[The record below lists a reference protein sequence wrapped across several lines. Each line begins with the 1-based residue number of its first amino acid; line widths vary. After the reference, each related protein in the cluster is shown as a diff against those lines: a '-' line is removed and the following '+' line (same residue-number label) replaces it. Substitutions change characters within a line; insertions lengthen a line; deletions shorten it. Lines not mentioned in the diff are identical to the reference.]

1 MFDMLLISI
10 RDGALAMDLRQL
22 RYFVAVAERGGF
34 GAAASTLNVAQSA
47 LSRHIKELE
56 HELGGRL
63 LERGAR
69 GVTVTEPGKVLL
81 ARGRWLLGVVDDIKA
96 EVRTESREPSGTV
109 RIGAPSSLADIFYAP
124 LARLFV
130 QRFPKV
136 RLELSEGLTEAMC
149 DHLLRAELD
158 LAIVTLPQPNDHLAF
173 ETLVVEQVFLIGSPR
188 DPLLKRGTLTRQ
200 QFERLPAAVVPLSR
214 NPFPPHIPFSLRV
227 ESSALM
233 KRAVASGLGYGLL
246 PFSGIHQE
254 VSAGTL
260 SAARTPW
267 LKADRV
273 LALPR
278 GRPVSRGT
286 REAIAALKEIRD
298 ALIGEGKILTAT
310 RPRPASS
317 PRARPRRASLAGAS
331 RS

>member
-1 MFDMLLISI
+1 
-10 RDGALAMDLRQL
+10 MDLRQL

-47 LSRHIKELE
+47 LSRHIKQLE
-56 HELGGRL
+56 HELGGAL

-69 GVTVTEPGKVLL
+69 GVTITESGKVLL

-96 EVRTESREPSGTV
+96 EVRTENREPSGTV

-149 DHLLRAELD
+149 EHLLRAELD

-173 ETLVVEQVFLIGSPR
+173 ETLVVEQVFVIGPPR
-188 DPLLKRGTLTRQ
+188 DPLLKRGRLTHQ
-200 QFERLPAAVVPLSR
+200 EFDHLPAAVVPLSR
-214 NPFPPHIPFSLRV
+214 NPFPSHIPFSLRV
-227 ESSALM
+227 ESSSLM
-233 KRAVASGLGYGLL
+233 KRSVASGLGYGLL

-254 VSAGTL
+254 VAAGTL
-260 SAARTPW
+260 SAALVPW
-267 LKADRV
+267 MHADRV

-278 GRPVSRGT
+278 GRPVTRAT
-286 REAIAALKEIRD
+286 REAVAALKEVRDVLIR
-298 ALIGEGKILTAT
+298 EGKILTVKT
-310 RPRPASS
+310 PQQTGRS
-317 PRARPRRASLAGAS
+317 RARQPSRSRAS
-331 RS
+331 RSRR